1 MIILDTNVLSELMRP
16 QPSEAVVAW
25 VDAQPSDDLFIS
37 AITMAE
43 ILHGIERLPAG
54 KRKDQL
60 HVIAQALFDEDFAD
74 RVLPF
79 DAHTAPRYAVWVAT
93 SQASGKS
100 VSLADAQI
108 AATCIAHQASL
119 ATRNVKDFSQGT
131 LNLINPWLFGEP

>member
-16 QPSEAVVAW
+16 QPSQAVVAW
-25 VDAQPSDDLFIS
+25 VDAQPSDNLFIS

-43 ILHGIERLPAG
+43 ILHGIERLPTG

-79 DAHTAPRYAVWVAT
+79 DANTAPRFAVWVAT
-93 SQASGKS
+93 SQASGES

-131 LNLINPWLFGEP
+131 LNLINPWLFGES

>member
-16 QPSEAVVAW
+16 QPSQAVVAW
-25 VDAQPSDDLFIS
+25 VDAQPCDDLFIS

-43 ILHGIERLPAG
+43 ILHGIERLPTG

-100 VSLADAQI
+100 VSLRQVRQPGRCANSRYLYCTSGKPRDTQ
-108 AATCIAHQASL
+108 
-119 ATRNVKDFSQGT
+119 R
-131 LNLINPWLFGEP
+131 

>member
-16 QPSEAVVAW
+16 QPSQAVVAW

-60 HVIAQALFDEDFAD
+60 YVIAQALPEA
-74 RVLPF
+74 
-79 DAHTAPRYAVWVAT
+79 
-93 SQASGKS
+93 
-100 VSLADAQI
+100 
-108 AATCIAHQASL
+108 
-119 ATRNVKDFSQGT
+119 
-131 LNLINPWLFGEP
+131 

>member
-16 QPSEAVVAW
+16 QPSQAVVAW

-43 ILHGIERLPAG
+43 ILHGIERLPTG

-60 HVIAQALFDEDFAD
+60 HVLAQGLFDEDFAD

-131 LNLINPWLFGEP
+131 LNLINQWLFGES